1 MAVSPSARKVID
13 IHQVQLAQE
22 VPQDVDKLDY
32 TLLMSV
38 EMKNFLTT
46 PWVWSELP
54 RQSLDSWIHDSE
66 KSVPWIKEEQ
76 SWR

>member
-1 MAVSPSARKVID
+1 MAQNSCFFFSAGNFGMAVSPSARKVID

-46 PWVWSELP
+46 P
-54 RQSLDSWIHDSE
+54 
-66 KSVPWIKEEQ
+66 
-76 SWR
+76 